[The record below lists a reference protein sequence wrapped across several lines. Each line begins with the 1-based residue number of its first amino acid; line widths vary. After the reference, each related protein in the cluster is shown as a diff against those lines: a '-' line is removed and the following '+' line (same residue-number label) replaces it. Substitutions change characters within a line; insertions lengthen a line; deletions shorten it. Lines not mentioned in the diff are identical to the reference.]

1 MVNGALTPTRKGWAI
16 RPRNDIRVCMGRHA
30 EHQRRRGCFIP
41 GRVLVAALFLWF
53 GLNQLL
59 LWGFLGFGSPL
70 LIAGNA
76 ALVLALAAIAYRATG
91 ALPPV
96 PVLRMALLFGFALT
110 IYALGGEGRFFYANI
125 DWQVRDA
132 VLRDMALGSW
142 PFVYVTGAAQ
152 PDLLRA
158 PIGFFLAPALAAKAW
173 GFRAGDIVLLLQN
186 AALLAI
192 LLGLGSSLLER
203 GRQRLA
209 ALGIVTLFSGLDI
222 ILQLIVKGRPE
233 DHLEFAF
240 DWMQYSSHITQAFW
254 VPQHAFAGW
263 LGALLFLL
271 WHRGLMPLWPMLAL
285 LPLTALWSPLPLI
298 GMMPFVVWAGL
309 SALRRGELRPI
320 DFALPAL
327 AVLLA
332 LPTLLY
338 LSAAPDAVGVRLLT
352 IPIAPWLLFQ
362 ALEVLVWLV
371 PLLLWWKH
379 PLRGPLLLAGAILL
393 ALPFVQVGWSIDL
406 MMRASIP
413 SLAILSAAVAMAL
426 TEDGPAK
433 LKLWLCAA
441 LLLGSATGLSEVR
454 RALAEPPS
462 PRGQCSFY
470 GAWDVSF
477 AAYPKGSHLAPLDR
491 VPAVIR
497 PNDPARVEVNDP
509 RPCWQERWLRPS
521 GV

>member
-1 MVNGALTPTRKGWAI
+1 M
-16 RPRNDIRVCMGRHA
+16 
-30 EHQRRRGCFIP
+30 IP
-41 GRVLVAALFLWF
+41 GSALIAALFLWF
-53 GLNQLL
+53 GFNQLL
-59 LWGFLGFGSPL
+59 LWAFLGFGSPL
-70 LIAGNA
+70 LIGGGA
-76 ALVLALAAIAYRATG
+76 ALVLALAVIAYRAT
-91 ALPPV
+91 AMLPPV
-96 PVLRMALLFGFALT
+96 PVQRLAILFGFALA

-142 PFVYVTGAAQ
+142 PFVYVTDVAQ

-158 PIGFFLAPALAAKAW
+158 PIGFFLGPALAAKAW
-173 GFRAGDIVLLLQN
+173 GLRAGDIALLIQN

-192 LLGLGSSLLER
+192 LLGLGSSLFETA
-203 GRQRLA
+203 RQRMA
-209 ALGIVTLFSGLDI
+209 ALGIITLFSGLDI
-222 ILQLIVKGRPE
+222 ILQLIIKGRPE

-271 WHRGLMPLWPMLAL
+271 WHRGLLPLWPMLAL

-298 GMMPFVVWAGL
+298 GMMPFAAWAGL
-309 SALRRGELRPI
+309 SALRKGELRLI

-327 AVLLA
+327 AVMLA
-332 LPTLLY
+332 VPTLLY
-338 LSAAPDAVGVRLLT
+338 LSAAPDAVGVRLLA
-352 IPIAPWLLFQ
+352 IPLAPWMLFE
-362 ALEVLVWLV
+362 ALEVMVWLV

-379 PLRGPLLLAGAILL
+379 PLRGPLLLAGAILI

-413 SLAILSAAVAMAL
+413 SLAILSAAVAMAE
-426 TEDGPAK
+426 TGEAPTK
-433 LKLWLCAA
+433 LKLWLGTA

-454 RALAEPPS
+454 RALVEPPS

-491 VPAVIR
+491 VPAAIR
-497 PNDPARVEVNDP
+497 PNDPAVVKVNDP
-509 RPCWQERWLRPS
+509 RPCWEGRWLRPN

>member
-1 MVNGALTPTRKGWAI
+1 MGQQDEKRVGTGLSISGRALI
-16 RPRNDIRVCMGRHA
+16 
-30 EHQRRRGCFIP
+30 
-41 GRVLVAALFLWF
+41 AALFLWF

-59 LWGFLGFGSPL
+59 LWSFLGFGSPGL
-70 LIAGNA
+70 TLGGSAII
-76 ALVLALAAIAYRATG
+76 LALAVLGFRATV
-91 ALPPV
+91 ALPRV
-96 PVLRMALLFGFALT
+96 PVRRLALLFGYALT
-110 IYALGGEGRFFYANI
+110 LYALGGEGRFFYANI

-142 PFVYVTGAAQ
+142 PFVYVTGSAQ

-158 PIGFFLAPALAAKAW
+158 PIGFFLGPALAAKAW
-173 GFRAGDIVLLLQN
+173 GLRAGDVALLVQN

-192 LLGLGSSLLER
+192 LLGLGSSLFER
-203 GRQRLA
+203 ARQRMA
-209 ALGIVTLFSGLDI
+209 ALGIMTLFSGLDI

-240 DWMQYSSHITQAFW
+240 DWMQYSAHITQAFW
-254 VPQHAFAGW
+254 VPQHAYAGW

-298 GMMPFVVWAGL
+298 GMMPFVAWAGL
-309 SALRRGELRPI
+309 SALRKGELRPI
-320 DFALPAL
+320 DFALPTL
-327 AVLLA
+327 AVLVA

-338 LSAAPDAVGVRLLT
+338 LSAAPDAVGVRLLA
-352 IPIAPWLLFQ
+352 IPIAPWVLFE

-379 PLRGPLLLAGAILL
+379 PLRGPLLLTGTILL

-413 SLAILSAAVAMAL
+413 SLAILSAAAAMAL
-426 TEDGPAK
+426 TGEAPAK
-433 LKLWLCAA
+433 LKLWLGAA

-454 RALAEPPS
+454 RALIEPPS

-491 VPAVIR
+491 VPGVIR
-497 PNDPARVEVNDP
+497 PQNPARLVVDDP
-509 RPCWQERWLRPS
+509 RPCWEGRWLRPT

>member
-1 MVNGALTPTRKGWAI
+1 
-16 RPRNDIRVCMGRHA
+16 MGQHGGNQGRS
-30 EHQRRRGCFIP
+30 RWSVP
-41 GRVLVAALFLWF
+41 GRALIAALLLWF
-53 GLNQLL
+53 GFNQLL
-59 LWGFLGFGSPL
+59 LWAFMGFGSPWL
-70 LIAGNA
+70 V
-76 ALVLALAAIAYRATG
+76 ALGSATVLALAGLAFRAAA

-96 PVLRMALLFGFALT
+96 PLHRLALLLGFALVL
-110 IYALGGEGRFFYANI
+110 YALGGEGRFFYANI

-132 VLRDMALGSW
+132 VLRDMALNPW
-142 PFVYVTGAAQ
+142 PFVYDTGAAQ

-173 GFRAGDIVLLLQN
+173 GLRAGDIALLLQN
-186 AALLAI
+186 ASLLAI
-192 LLGLGSSLLER
+192 LLALGGSLFES
-203 GRQRLA
+203 GRKRLA

-222 ILQLIVKGRPE
+222 LLQLIVKGRPE

-240 DWMQYSSHITQAFW
+240 DWMQYSAHITQAFW
-254 VPQHAFAGW
+254 VPQHAYAGW

-271 WHRGLMPLWPMLAL
+271 WHRRLMLLWPMLAL

-298 GMMPFVVWAGL
+298 GMMPFVAWAGL
-309 SALRRGELRPI
+309 AALRRGELRAA
-320 DFALPAL
+320 DLALPAL

-332 LPTLLY
+332 VPTLLY
-338 LSAAPDAVGVRLLT
+338 LSAAPDAVGVRLLAL
-352 IPIAPWLLFQ
+352 PVAPWLLFE

-379 PLRGPLLLAGAILL
+379 ALRGPLILAGAILL

-413 SLAILSAAVAMAL
+413 SLAILSAAAALAL
-426 TEDGPAK
+426 TGEAPTK
-433 LKLWLCAA
+433 LNLWLGAA

-454 RALAEPPS
+454 RALTEPPS

-470 GAWDVSF
+470 GAWDVNF

-491 VPAVIR
+491 VPRTIR
-497 PNDPARVEVNDP
+497 PREPARVKVDDP
-509 RPCWQERWLRPS
+509 PSCWQGRWLRPN

>member
-1 MVNGALTPTRKGWAI
+1 
-16 RPRNDIRVCMGRHA
+16 MGRA
-30 EHQRRRGCFIP
+30 GEHRERTGFHIP
-41 GRVLVAALFLWF
+41 GSALIAALMLWF
-53 GLNQLL
+53 AANQLL
-59 LWGFLGFGSPL
+59 LWGFLGFGSPWL
-70 LIAGNA
+70 AAAGA
-76 ALVLALAAIAYRATG
+76 AIGLALAVLASRTHC

-96 PVLRMALLFGFALT
+96 PIQRLALLFGFALAL
-110 IYALGGEGRFFYANI
+110 YALGGEGRFFYANI

-132 VLRDMALGSW
+132 VLRDMALAPW
-142 PFVYVTGAAQ
+142 PFVYATGAAG

-158 PIGFFLAPALAAKAW
+158 PIGFFLAPALAFKAW
-173 GFRAGDIVLLLQN
+173 GLRTGEIALLVQN

-192 LLGLGSSLLER
+192 LLSLGGSLFER
-203 GRQRLA
+203 TRQRIA
-209 ALGIVTLFSGLDI
+209 ALGVITLFSGLDLV
-222 ILQLIVKGRPE
+222 LQLIVKGRPE

-240 DWMQYSSHITQAFW
+240 DWMQYSAHITQAFW
-254 VPQHAFAGW
+254 VPQHAYAGW

-271 WHRGLMPLWPMLAL
+271 WHRGLMPLWPMLAM

-298 GMMPFVVWAGL
+298 GMMPFVAWAGL
-309 SALRRGELRPI
+309 STLRKGELRPI

-338 LSAAPDAVGVRLLT
+338 LSAAPDAVGVRLLA
-352 IPIAPWLLFQ
+352 IPLAPWMLFE
-362 ALEVLVWLV
+362 ALEVMVWLV

-379 PLRGPLLLAGAILL
+379 PMRGPLILAGVILL
-393 ALPFVQVGWSIDL
+393 ALPFIQVGWSIDL

-413 SLAILSAAVAMAL
+413 SLAILSAASAMAL
-426 TEDGPAK
+426 TGDAPTK
-433 LKLWLCAA
+433 LKLWLGTA

-454 RALAEPPS
+454 RALVEPPS

-470 GAWDVSF
+470 GAWNVSF

-491 VPAVIR
+491 VPAAIR
-497 PNDPARVEVNDP
+497 PNDPAVVKVNDP
-509 RPCWQERWLRPS
+509 RPCWEGRWLRPT